1 MSSTDAAPAAGFAET
16 VVRWQRA
23 SGRHGLP
30 WQGTRDPYRIWLS
43 EIMLQ
48 QTQVATV
55 VDYYLR
61 FLARFP
67 DLRTLAAASQDE
79 VMPYWAGLGYYARA
93 RNLHRCARE
102 ICERLGG
109 AFPRRA
115 EDIAQLPG
123 IGRSTAAAIAAF
135 AYGER
140 APIMDGNVKRVFTRY
155 FGIYGN
161 PAARAVELQLWD
173 TAQAMLDAA
182 DASLDM
188 GAYTQGLMDLGAGCC
203 TRGKPACTLCP
214 LAGGCY
220 ARINAKQHELPAP
233 KPRKQ
238 AEERQCA
245 MLILEQDGCVLL
257 EQRPSS
263 GIWGG
268 LWCLPQY
275 DDAQAMRAA
284 CRSQGTDP
292 GPAQRMAAL
301 SHTFTHFKLHIEP
314 WLLRGAAPRLRQP
327 APGQA
332 WTPVA
337 ALADTA
343 LPAPVRKL
351 LCGLYPTDGL
361 L

>member
-1 MSSTDAAPAAGFAET
+1 MPATDAAPIAGFAET
-16 VVRWQRA
+16 VVRWQRT

-30 WQGTRDPYRIWLS
+30 WQGTCDPYRIWLS

-55 VDYYLR
+55 VDYYQR

-67 DLRTLAAASQDE
+67 DLRALAQASQDE

-102 ICERLGG
+102 ICERLDGE
-109 AFPRRA
+109 FPRRA

-161 PAARAVELQLWD
+161 PAARAVEQQLWH
-173 TAQAMLDAA
+173 TAQAAIDAA
-182 DASLDM
+182 DAGLDM

-203 TRGKPACTLCP
+203 TRGVPACAQCP
-214 LAGGCY
+214 LAAGCY
-220 ARINAKQHELPAP
+220 ARLNSRQHELPAP

-238 AEERQCA
+238 AGERQCA
-245 MLILEQDGCVLL
+245 MLVLEQDGRVLL
-257 EQRPSS
+257 EQRPSR

-275 DDAQAMRAA
+275 EDAQAMRAA
-284 CRSQGTDP
+284 CGSRGIDC
-292 GPAQRMAAL
+292 GPAQRMVPF

-314 WLLRGAAPRLRQP
+314 WLLRGTAPGLQEP

-332 WTPVA
+332 WVPVGE
-337 ALADTA
+337 LAGAA
-343 LPAPVRKL
+343 LPAPVKKL
-351 LCGLYPTDGL
+351 LGGLYPADSL
-361 L
+361 I